1 MTRDPLNEVSLRV
14 AFFPDCY
21 QEVDGVANTSRQ
33 YDTYGNVVLEALA
46 SGVPAIV
53 SDSGGPRFVIRPGE
67 NGFIAADL
75 QGFVSRVRN
84 LMQNPPLLAAMRT
97 AARAQALSASWDA
110 VFESVYAG
118 YERGLRNG
126 SLAGK
131 KVRPRALPGRV
142 PTRRV

>member
-46 SGVPAIV
+46 SGV
-53 SDSGGPRFVIRPGE
+53 PRFVIRPGE